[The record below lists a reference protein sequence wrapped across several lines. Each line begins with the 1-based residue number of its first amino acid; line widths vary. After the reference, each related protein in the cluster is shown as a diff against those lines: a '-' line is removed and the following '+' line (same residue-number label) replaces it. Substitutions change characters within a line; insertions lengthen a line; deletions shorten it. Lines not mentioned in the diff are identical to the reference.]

1 VRSYNLQMRA
11 ARFFLRAT
19 MSACALV
26 VIGSLCLPASAQDPL
41 KVAPQ
46 AYKLQMENDWTR
58 VIRVHYG
65 PFEKLAVH
73 DHPPRQAIFIYLNN
87 GGPVLFKHVEGVSGT
102 YPATRPATTAGAYRL
117 AGVQPENHVVEN
129 LSEIPN
135 DFLQVE
141 LKTEIVEP
149 KTFRGRFFA
158 EASSKQGTANYRK
171 VEFENPQVR
180 ITRIVCAARAACD
193 PLEVSHPALFVALS
207 PARLKATNSSGKSS
221 QVKLGLGE
229 TKWLGTEGFRQWQNT
244 ADLRAEQLLIEFKT
258 RPAKSTGNAEKH
270 GHN

>member
-1 VRSYNLQMRA
+1 MRGYDFQI
-11 ARFFLRAT
+11 RVGRFLRRAT
-19 MSACALV
+19 LV
-26 VIGSLCLPASAQDPL
+26 VCAPVVTFALCLTAGAQDPL

-102 YPATRPATTAGAYRL
+102 YAATRPATTAGAYRL

-129 LSEIPN
+129 LSETPS

-141 LKTEIVEP
+141 LKTQIIEP

-158 EASSKQGTANYRK
+158 EPSSKQEAGNYRK

-180 ITRIVCAARAACD
+180 ITRIVCAARADCG
-193 PLEVSHPALFVALS
+193 PLEPAHPALLVALS
-207 PARLKATNSSGKSS
+207 PTRLKATNSGGKSS
-221 QVKLGLGE
+221 EVKLKLGE
-229 TKWLGTEGFRQWQNT
+229 TKWIGTEGFRQWQNVG
-244 ADLRAEQLLIEFKT
+244 DLRAEQLLIEFKT
-258 RPAKSTGNAEKH
+258 KPVESTGNAEKH
-270 GHN
+270 KHN